1 MAATDIYQEPQE
13 REVSKVDLDS
23 YWQVVNTVRE
33 WPLALQVNLAQSIN
47 RFISE
52 SSRPPKKR
60 NAYARIPGRLKTGKP
75 APTDEEV
82 RQMLEKA
89 RRERCDAA

>member
-1 MAATDIYQEPQE
+1 VRLARLI
-13 REVSKVDLDS
+13 LDS

-33 WPLALQVNLAQSIN
+33 WPLALQVNLAQSII

-52 SSRPPKKR
+52 SSRLPKKR
-60 NAYARIPGRLKTGKP
+60 NAYAHIPGRLKTDKP

-89 RRERCDAA
+89 HRERYDAAQDPD